1 MTTKQFLLMFLFYMP
16 FFAKADTTLVSFS
29 DSWKYF
35 DSGYLPASNWSQI
48 GYNDSAWAIGN
59 GEFGYGD
66 GDETTIINYGGDP
79 NNKFITTYFRKTI
92 ALNNPYDFASYHLD
106 LKRDDGAIVYI
117 NGTEVFRSNMAAGN
131 VGYSTSAYTDCVDDG
146 NALQSIVLVPAD
158 FLSGINV
165 IAVEV
170 HQINNI
176 SSDMSFDLQ
185 LNAYNNFVPQLLRQ
199 PYLQMVADSAITIRW
214 RTNVLCQTAVLYGN
228 DPDSLNFTMT
238 DSVNVIDHEIR
249 LTGLSPDTR
258 YYYAVSDGINILQG
272 DSNNYFK
279 TAPVKGMSKHVRI
292 WSMGDT
298 GINTIDQNNVRDAF
312 LNYNDTLPIDLLYM
326 LGDNAYYS
334 GTDQEYQDAFFQNH
348 YEDILKNIPVFS
360 VAGNHENYTANA
372 ITQTGPYYDIFTFP
386 KNGECGGLPS
396 GSEAYYS
403 FDYGNI
409 HFIALETNT
418 LSLLQT
424 GSVMLNWLQSDITAT
439 QQKWKI
445 VVFHNSPYTKGG
457 HNSDT
462 ETDLILIR
470 QNIMPIL
477 DQHKVDLVLCGHNHV
492 YERSYFMDGHYGLS
506 STFDSTMVVDSSYG
520 QLPQPYLKKS
530 SKDYKGLVVVQAGC
544 SGVLDPV
551 GPEWPHPAM
560 KRYYDQELGSL
571 LIEIEADTLTVTFV
585 DNNVGAPQVLDAF
598 SVVKECD
605 VVPQLTVPVTKV
617 CVTDDPV
624 QLSATPIGGFFSGL
638 GVVDTVFNPTVAGK
652 GIHTIAYTYNDMYG
666 CHVIDTKTIEVVG
679 GVPSQPSGIVGSV
692 LVCPPSSN
700 EVLSIQSLPDAD
712 SYIWTASAGVDFTSS
727 NTDTLVNFDIN
738 AVLPQYNI
746 SVSALNIC
754 GSSNPSVVSLTSVK
768 SFPVSLTGNSVVCP
782 GDTFVCSVNAFSSLS
797 SYWWQAT
804 DNIFLNGQS
813 GIVNT
818 FNTLQVNAS
827 VDSNFVYGRICVAS
841 KEACLKNNAV
851 SCIELSTKPPV
862 PGVISGPAAVLGG
875 SSGVSYSIVPVSGA
889 TDYFWTVTGDATVA
903 SGQFGNAITV
913 DFLPAFTGGY
923 VAVKSRSNCDE
934 SDEVAKLIKSYVIQ
948 VAQNSVAQNKVANEY
963 SHDRLISVYPNP
975 IGNEMHLRMLLK
987 ESSLTVLIILKD
999 VAGKEVG
1006 KWVKKVFPDEDDIT
1020 LDVSFLSNGI
1030 YYLCVTS
1037 DNLHWN
1043 GVVLKQKNQ

>member
-1 MTTKQFLLMFLFYMP
+1 MTTKQFLLAFLFCLP
-16 FFAKADTTLVSFS
+16 LFSKADTTLVSFN
-29 DSWKYF
+29 DAWKYF
-35 DSGYLPASNWSQI
+35 DNGYLPATNWNQI
-48 GYNDSAWAIGN
+48 MYNDSAWAIGN

-66 GDETTIINYGGDP
+66 GDETTVVSYGGDP
-79 NNKFITTYFRKTI
+79 NNKFVTTYFRKTI
-92 ALNNPYDFASYHLD
+92 SLNNPYDFASYHLD

-117 NGTEVFRSNMAAGN
+117 NGTEVFRSNMTSGS
-131 VGYSTSAYTDCVDDG
+131 VGFNTPAYSDCVDDG
-146 NALQSIVLVPAD
+146 MALQSIVLVPAD
-158 FLSGINV
+158 FLAGVNV

-170 HQINNI
+170 HQINNV
-176 SSDMSFDLQ
+176 SSDLSFDLQ

-214 RTNVLCQTAVLYGN
+214 RTNVSCQTAVLYGN
-228 DPDSLNFTMT
+228 
-238 DSVNVIDHEIR
+238 R

-258 YYYAVSDGINILQG
+258 YFYALGDGTNVLQG

-279 TAPVKGMSKHVRI
+279 TAPVKGMPKPVRI

-312 LNYNDTLPIDLLYM
+312 LNYNDSLPIDLLYM

-386 KNGECGGLPS
+386 KNGECGGVPS

-403 FDYGNI
+403 FDYSNI

-418 LSLLQT
+418 LSLLQP
-424 GSVMLNWLQSDITAT
+424 GSDMLNWLQSDIAAT

-506 STFDSTMVVDSSYG
+506 STFDSTMVVDSSFG
-520 QLPQPYLKKS
+520 ELPQPYLKKS
-530 SKDYKGLVVVQAGC
+530 SKNYKGLVVVQAGC
-544 SGVLDPV
+544 SGVLDPI
-551 GPEWPHPAM
+551 GPQWPHPAM

-571 LIEIEADTLTVTFV
+571 LIEIETDTLTVTFV
-585 DNNVGAPQVLDAF
+585 DNNVSSPQVLDEF
-598 SVVKECD
+598 SVVKECN
-605 VVPQLTVPVTKV
+605 VVPQLTVPVAKV

-638 GVVDTVFNPTVAGK
+638 GVVDTVFNPTVAGQ
-652 GIHTIAYTYNDMYG
+652 GIHTIAYTYNDIYG
-666 CHVIDTKTIEVVG
+666 CHVTDTKTIEVVG
-679 GVPSQPSGIVGSV
+679 GVPSQPFGIVGSI
-692 LVCPPSSN
+692 LVCPPSNN

-712 SYIWTASAGVDFTSS
+712 SYIWSASAGVNLTSS
-727 NTDTLVNFDIN
+727 NTDTLIKFDIN
-738 AVLPQYNI
+738 TVLPQYNI

-754 GSSNPSVVSLTSVK
+754 GSSIPSLVNITSVK
-768 SFPVSLTGNSVVCP
+768 SFPVSLTGNSVICP
-782 GDTFVCSVNAFSSLS
+782 GDTSVYTVNVFNSLS
-797 SYWWQAT
+797 SYWWQPSEHV
-804 DNIFLNGQS
+804 FLNGQS
-813 GIVNT
+813 DIINT
-818 FNTLQVNAS
+818 FNTLHVNAS
-827 VDSNFVYGRICVAS
+827 VDSSFTEGKICVAS
-841 KEACLKNNAV
+841 KEACLRNNAV
-851 SCIELSTKPPV
+851 SCIDLSTKPPV

-875 SSGVSYSIVPVSGA
+875 SNGVVYSIVPVSGA
-889 TDYFWTVTGDATVA
+889 TGYFWTVTGDAILTA
-903 SGQFGNAITV
+903 GQFGNSVTV
-913 DFLPAFTGGY
+913 DFLPSFTGGY
-923 VAVKSRSNCDE
+923 VGVKSQSNCDE
-934 SDEVAKLIKSYVIQ
+934 SIEVSKRIKTYIIQ
-948 VAQNSVAQNKVANEY
+948 VSQNTVSQTRIANEY
-963 SHDRLISVYPNP
+963 NQDKIVSVYPNP
-975 IGNEMHLRMLLK
+975 IGNEMHVKLLLQDA
-987 ESSLTVLIILKD
+987 SSNVLVVLKD

-1006 KWVKKVFPDEDDIT
+1006 KWSKKVFSDEDDIT
-1020 LDVSFLSNGI
+1020 LNVSGLSSGV
-1030 YYLCVTS
+1030 YFLCVTT
-1037 DNLHWN
+1037 DNMQWN
-1043 GVVLKQKNQ
+1043 GVVVKQNDH